1 MLIRDRVAIK
11 NFLVGAV
18 AASLLMLPLQASAS
32 QTQPPPANGARPDS
46 GRIDQRY
53 RFRVLGV
60 YDSESGE
67 PIEGAEVR
75 DVLSGTSALTTT
87 TGTVSLMFL
96 PDGGS
101 LVRIRKIGYTAQT
114 LVVAI
119 DPSTT
124 VPATI
129 VLEHAPQQLPKV
141 TVLDS
146 SPTYRPGNLREATER
161 IKAHAGGSFISETEM
176 RNWDSSTMSDLI
188 TSHMPGLIMNPGPHG
203 EAYLLSTR
211 GMCVMALSCVKSNC
225 YVTVFID
232 GIKAYDANIGLSS
245 SRLNFDRLSPQDY
258 AIAEFYPGIAGRP
271 PEYNGPCGVLLL
283 WSRDR

>member
-1 MLIRDRVAIK
+1 MLIRDSAATKTI
-11 NFLVGAV
+11 LVSAV
-18 AASLLMLPLQASAS
+18 AAALLMLPLQTAVS
-32 QTQPPPANGARPDS
+32 QTPPVNGARPDS
-46 GRIDQRY
+46 SQVDQRY
-53 RFRVLGV
+53 RFRLLGV

-67 PIEGAEVR
+67 PIEGAEVK
-75 DVLSGTSALTTT
+75 DMLSGTSALTTA

-101 LVRIRKIGYTAQT
+101 LVRIRKIGYAAQT

-119 DPSTT
+119 DPSTML
-124 VPATI
+124 PATV
-129 VLEHAPQQLPKV
+129 VLQRAPQQLPKV

-146 SPTYRPGNLREATER
+146 SPMYRPGNLREAADR
-161 IKAHAGGSFISETEM
+161 IKSHTGGSFVSETEM
-176 RNWDSSTMSDLI
+176 RKWDNSTMSDLI
-188 TSHMPGLIMNPGPHG
+188 TSHMPGLMMSPGPHG
-203 EAYLLSTR
+203 EAYVLSTR
-211 GMCVMALSCVKSNC
+211 GMCVLALSCGRADC
-225 YVTVFID
+225 YITVFID
-232 GIKAYDANIGLSS
+232 GVKAYDANIGTSS